1 MVHNAL
7 TPKYYFFLQN
17 QREKYLC
24 ESKNSHIVFS
34 PFPQAFEAALLIFTF
49 CESPA

>member
-17 QREKYLC
+17 QCEKC
-24 ESKNSHIVFS
+24 QSESKNSHTVFS
-34 PFPQAFEAALLIFTF
+34 PFSQAFEAAPLMFTF
-49 CESPA
+49 CESRA